1 MTRQDPSPPAQPQ
14 PAEWQE
20 LSPAARRPG
29 SGCLLER
36 RAPWLTRPG
45 ASLNGFLFQP
55 QRSDGREG
63 LQLPLLAKVNRD
75 WPLEAPQRLAG
86 TFK

>member
-1 MTRQDPSPPAQPQ
+1 MTRQDPSPPAHPW
-14 PAEWQE
+14 PAEWRA

-36 RAPWLTRPG
+36 RAPRLTQPG
-45 ASLNGFLFQP
+45 ARLNGFLFQP
-55 QRSDGREG
+55 QRRDGREG
-63 LQLPLLAKVNRD
+63 LQLLLLAKTNRD
-75 WPLEAPQRLAG
+75 WPLGAPQRFAG